1 MCSPRVTDS
10 VSFWTAQPRLEGPT
24 PLTIQFQEPL
34 RLRRRRKTTK
44 VHHVSKCKTLKPHS
58 DVMRSDIA
66 ENCYYVMKLN
76 CGLML
81 VINVRVN
88 VNIYVLMLPYSVFTN

>member
-1 MCSPRVTDS
+1 
-10 VSFWTAQPRLEGPT
+10 
-24 PLTIQFQEPL
+24 
-34 RLRRRRKTTK
+34 
-44 VHHVSKCKTLKPHS
+44 
-58 DVMRSDIA
+58 MRSDIA